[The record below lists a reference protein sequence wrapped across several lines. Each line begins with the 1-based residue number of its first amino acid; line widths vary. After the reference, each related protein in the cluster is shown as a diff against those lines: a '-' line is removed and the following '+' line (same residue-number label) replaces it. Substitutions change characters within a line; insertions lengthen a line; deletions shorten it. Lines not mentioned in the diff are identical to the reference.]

1 MGFSLT
7 RSRKSAGV
15 AAALV
20 AALSLT
26 ACSSARGSDGGGD
39 ASSYPSKAVEMVVPY
54 AAGGPTDISARALA
68 KGLKKSLGVNA
79 IVVNRPG
86 ASGITGTSE
95 VATGSKKDGYT
106 ILYNTG
112 DAFVQS
118 TIRTAPYNFD
128 SFTPVAGVISQ
139 PYLLVASAK
148 SGLTS
153 FADLAK
159 GKDLT
164 YAVSGVGT
172 PTHLNTAMLFDGLGV
187 KATAVPYDGA
197 GPAVQA
203 LVGNQ
208 TDVGMLDASV
218 TMPFVTSG
226 DLVPLAVFTPDGKK
240 LDYVNAPTLQEAGV
254 DVSSMTSSVWGV
266 AVPAGT
272 PDEVVKKLR
281 EATLA
286 AAQDAEFVTF
296 TEKNYMPRL
305 EGDNEL
311 NWYAGLKTTGET
323 TKAALAKFGIELK

>member
-7 RSRKSAGV
+7 RSSKSAGV

-20 AALSLT
+20 TALSLT
-26 ACSSARGSDGGGD
+26 ACSSAGDAGD
-39 ASSYPSKAVEMVVPY
+39 ASSYPSKVVEMVVPY

-86 ASGITGTSE
+86 ASGITGTAE
-95 VATGSKKDGYT
+95 VATGAKKDGYT

-118 TIRTAPYNFD
+118 TIRSAPYNFD

-139 PYLLVASAK
+139 PYLLVTSAK
-148 SGLTS
+148 SGLKS

-164 YAVSGVGT
+164 YAVSGIGT

-187 KATAVPYDGA
+187 KSTAVPYDGA

-208 TDVGMLDASV
+208 TDLGMLDASV

-240 LDYVNAPTLQEAGV
+240 LDYVDAPTLQEAGV

-281 EATLA
+281 EATLT
-286 AAQDAEFVTF
+286 AAQDTEFVTF

-311 NWYAGLKTTGET
+311 NWYADLKTTSET
-323 TKAALAKFGIELK
+323 TKAALAKFSIELK